1 MNAKIL
7 IILSVALNLALGAA
21 LLRPRPAGPPAPAS
35 TAVQPKAAPD
45 ASPALTAPA
54 KPRTVTQVVTNTVA
68 QKFDWNAVE
77 SADYKKYIA
86 NLRSIGCPEETI
98 RDIIKADVNKLFEAR
113 RKELAG
119 PKKKFEFWKPGAMMG
134 ATIDPERTEKERALN
149 KEKRALL
156 TELLGSAPEET
167 PDLLAGAAT
176 QMEAMF
182 DFLPAEKRGKV
193 FEVMQDMQSKMQKA
207 MKGGVPDQEDM
218 RKVMKD
224 METEIGRVLTPEELL
239 DYNLRFS
246 MTANMMR
253 MQMAGFE
260 PTEQEFLELFKKRKA
275 YDDEFGGA
283 FGGGLNL
290 KGEEKE
296 KQKAAEKALDE
307 QVKAQLGDDRYQDYK
322 RSQDYAFQAMFRA
335 ADREGLGKDAAVKAY
350 DMKKAAEDQAKQLR
364 ADKNLSADQRT
375 AALRAIR
382 DETERSVK
390 GVFGEKGYATYE
402 RNNGTFWLKA
412 IAPDAPV
419 AAKQP

>member
-1 MNAKIL
+1 MNAKVL
-7 IILSVALNLALGAA
+7 LVLSVVVNLALGAA
-21 LLRPRPAGPPAPAS
+21 LLRPKTAEPPLPAILPAAS
-35 TAVQPKAAPD
+35 KAAP
-45 ASPALTAPA
+45 AEPAAPVA

-86 NLRSIGCPEETI
+86 NLRGIGCPEETI

-113 RKELAG
+113 RRELAG
-119 PKKKFEFWKPGAMMG
+119 PKKKFEFWKPGALMG
-134 ATIDPERTEKERALN
+134 AAVDPDRAAKERALN
-149 KEKRALL
+149 QEKRALL
-156 TELLGSAPEET
+156 IELLGSAPEDT

-182 DFLPAEKRGKV
+182 DFLPTDKRNKV
-193 FEVMQDMQSKMQKA
+193 FELMQDMQAKMQKS
-207 MKGGVPDQEDM
+207 MKGGTPDAEDM
-218 RKVMKD
+218 RKMMK
-224 METEIGRVLTPEELL
+224 ENEAALAGVLSPEELL

-260 PTEQEFLELFKKRKA
+260 PSEQEFLELFKKRKA
-275 YDDEFGGA
+275 YDDEFGLGG

-296 KQKAAEKALDE
+296 KQKAAEKALDD

-335 ADREGLGKDAAVKAY
+335 ADREGLGKDAAVKAFE
-350 DMKKAAEDQAKQLR
+350 MKKAAEEQAKQLR

-402 RNNGTFWLKA
+402 RNNGTFWLKSL
-412 IAPDAPV
+412 APDAPV
-419 AAKQP
+419 AAKP